1 MTFTIAI
8 DGLAGSGKG
17 SLALG
22 ISKKFNL
29 SYFDTGI
36 LYRELAY
43 LSLDEFGED
52 FTKENVIKI
61 AKIYKS
67 NVIEEKNLRSSEV
80 GKNASIIGAIPEVRE
95 ILKKIQRSFKEKS
108 PDHKGIVVDG
118 RDIGT
123 IIFPNA
129 DIKFF
134 ISASIEERANRRLI
148 DFKDVNEKISYNDV
162 IKQLQKRDQRDKERS
177 VAPLIAAK
185 DAHLIDTTNINK
197 EETLNIASSLI
208 IQKLNG

>member
-22 ISKKFNL
+22 ISKKFNF

-43 LSLDEFGED
+43 LSVDEFGED

-61 AKIYKS
+61 AKHYKS
-67 NVIEEKNLRSSEV
+67 NVIDETKLRSPEI
-80 GKNASIIGAIPEVRE
+80 GKNASIIGSIPEVRK
-95 ILKKIQRSFKEKS
+95 ILKKIQRDFKEKA
-108 PDHKGIVVDG
+108 PHHKGIVVDG

-123 IIFPNA
+123 VIFPNA
-129 DIKFF
+129 NIKFF
-134 ISASIEERANRRLI
+134 ISASLKERAKRRLI
-148 DFKDVNEKISYNDV
+148 DFIDSNEKISYNDV

-197 EETLNIASSLI
+197 EETLEIASSLI
-208 IQKLNG
+208 IKKFDG